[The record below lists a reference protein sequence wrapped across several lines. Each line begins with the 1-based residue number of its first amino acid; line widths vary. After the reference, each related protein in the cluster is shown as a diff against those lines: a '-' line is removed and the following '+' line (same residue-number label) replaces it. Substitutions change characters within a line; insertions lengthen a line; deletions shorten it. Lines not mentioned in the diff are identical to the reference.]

1 MVDFRYHVVS
11 LIAVFLALAVGI
23 VLGTAALNG
32 PIQDNL
38 NANISRLTE
47 DKRVLQQD
55 VERLRAQVGAGDQFA
70 AAVGPGVVDDALADR
85 RVLLVTTASTPPS
98 LAEQM
103 TPLLIEAGAEVTG
116 TLRLQPA
123 LSDPGQAALVQDLV
137 AEVVP
142 AGVELPAGPP
152 VVQATAQLAAVL
164 VRAADTDAVPADQA
178 QAVVSAYVEADLVE
192 YRSEQ
197 ETLRPATLALVLT
210 GTPPETRDEQLERE
224 QSALLVL
231 VSALDSRSDGAVLAG
246 PTGSGG
252 GRGAVAALRGQPDL
266 VQQVSTVDNADRGT
280 GRVAT
285 VLALA
290 QQAAGRAGQYGAG
303 GGAAGAVPPP
313 P

>member
-1 MVDFRYHVVS
+1 MVDFRYHLVS
-11 LIAVFLALAVGI
+11 IIAVFLALAVGI

-55 VERLRAQVGAGDQFA
+55 VEQLRAQVGAGDQFA
-70 AAVGPGVVDDALADR
+70 TAVGPGVVDDVLPDR
-85 RVLLVTTASTPPS
+85 RVLLVTTAQTPPA
-98 LAEQM
+98 LVEQV
-103 TPLLIEAGAEVTG
+103 TPLLTEAGAQVTG

-123 LSDPGQAALVQDLV
+123 LSDPEQAGLVEDLV

-142 AGVELPAGPP
+142 AGVELPDGPA
-152 VVQATAQLAAVL
+152 VVQATAELAAVL
-164 VRAADTDAVPADQA
+164 VRATDTDAVAADQA
-178 QAVVSAYVEADLVE
+178 QAVVSAFVEADLVE
-192 YRSEQ
+192 YSSDE

-210 GTPPETRDEQLERE
+210 GTPPVTRDERVEAQ
-224 QSALLVL
+224 QSALLML
-231 VSALDSRSDGAVLAG
+231 VSALDSRSDGAVVAG
-246 PTGSGG
+246 PTGSAGD
-252 GRGAVAALRGQPDL
+252 RGAVSALRGQPDL
-266 VQQVSTVDNADRGT
+266 AQQVSTVDNADRGT
-280 GRVAT
+280 GRVAI

-303 GGAAGAVPPP
+303 GGAASAVPPP